1 MLTEN
6 KINNAQI
13 MIGSDN
19 GSLRLQ
25 AVGIS
30 FKSRVF
36 SFSQGHL
43 HKEQDVSVNGEL
55 AGTTA
60 HVVVSWKCLSCK
72 TYFEL
77 NCASLKIK

>member
-25 AVGIS
+25 AVGRS

-43 HKEQDVSVNGEL
+43 HKEQGVSVNGEF
-55 AGTTA
+55 GWYNCTC
-60 HVVVSWKCLSCK
+60 SCLMEMS
-72 TYFEL
+72 YM
-77 NCASLKIK
+77 